1 MPDALRPVLRCTDA
15 TKTLRDLLQ
24 VNDLSVVHKNHA
36 ELVQFIKAGGGKLS
50 MVLLASAQQMPIPHT
65 AYPISVTRGPDG
77 FGFNLGRKGNVHYFK
92 GVDAGSAALA
102 AGASLNA
109 LIFEVRVQCTTSMH
123 IVIDARHSRG
133 LFWSVPTSIVLIWW
147 CHTVVLR
154 LFFGDRG
161 SRRTRFRTPCPNRH
175 CCLCCCVVH
184 PFNRFDGG
192 FTQVN
197 SVGVSGLTHSDV
209 VKLIKAGGTTVVFKI
224 LQDGG
229 QYVQVRHQFWPEA

>member
-133 LFWSVPTSIVLIWW
+133 LFWSVPTCQSCLFGGAIRLFYGCFLVIEAHGGLDSELRVLIGIAVYVAVSSILS
-147 CHTVVLR
+147 TVLTAASHR
-154 LFFGDRG
+154 STAWG
-161 SRRTRFRTPCPNRH
+161 SADLRTP
-175 CCLCCCVVH
+175 
-184 PFNRFDGG
+184 
-192 FTQVN
+192 TW
-197 SVGVSGLTHSDV
+197 SS
-209 VKLIKAGGTTVVFKI
+209 
-224 LQDGG
+224 
-229 QYVQVRHQFWPEA
+229 